1 MRRGWA
7 EGLLHVRERRLER
20 RGAQRGGLGT
30 QLGRG
35 GMRAVR
41 LLEARVCEQQ
51 RQVLLEGGAWLGPG
65 FG

>member
-1 MRRGWA
+1 M
-7 EGLLHVRERRLER
+7 RERRLER

-35 GMRAVR
+35 GVRAVR

-51 RQVLLEGGAWLGPG
+51 RQVLLEGGAW
-65 FG
+65 